1 MDIISPVL
9 LFATVLS
16 FGYGIYAAYC
26 TWIFFGSEANR
37 EGDPSWPPV
46 SIIKPVARLEKNYL
60 QNFAS
65 FCRQDYPHFEL
76 IFAFPP
82 KNEPLISLLEEL
94 KREFPDIDMDWITVD
109 PGRGPNYKVG
119 NLISAV
125 EKARHPVLAISD
137 SDMLVRPEYLR
148 ETIREFSQ
156 QGVGLVTSLYRN
168 VGIDNLFA
176 ALQALTVQTI
186 FIPNVVF
193 SRKVEGLSY
202 AFGASLCTSKEIL
215 SGMGGMEVLLE
226 YLADDYQVGNRIHS
240 KGYEIRLSHTLID
253 QVSQIKRFSEYF
265 RQQLR
270 AGITQKGCRPLGYFG
285 SIITHQIALSLLFLL
300 VDGFSPLGWAVFLSA
315 FAFRILAG
323 VFLNMTIIRNH
334 ELNRYLWLVPLN
346 DLLNSLIWLLSLF
359 TDRVEWKDRRFR
371 VLKGGK
377 MVELP

>member
-1 MDIISPVL
+1 
-9 LFATVLS
+9 
-16 FGYGIYAAYC
+16 
-26 TWIFFGSEANR
+26 
-37 EGDPSWPPV
+37 
-46 SIIKPVARLEKNYL
+46 
-60 QNFAS
+60 
-65 FCRQDYPHFEL
+65 
-76 IFAFPP
+76 
-82 KNEPLISLLEEL
+82 
-94 KREFPDIDMDWITVD
+94 
-109 PGRGPNYKVG
+109 
-119 NLISAV
+119 
-125 EKARHPVLAISD
+125 
-137 SDMLVRPEYLR
+137 
-148 ETIREFSQ
+148 
-156 QGVGLVTSLYRN
+156 
-168 VGIDNLFA
+168 
-176 ALQALTVQTI
+176 
-186 FIPNVVF
+186 
-193 SRKVEGLSY
+193 
-202 AFGASLCTSKEIL
+202 
-215 SGMGGMEVLLE
+215 MGGMEVLLE